1 MFGALPLFFMELALG
16 QFNRQGPITVWRICP
31 LFKGVGFCA
40 VTVSYFVSFYYNVII
55 GWSVYFIYWSFS
67 KNLPWV
73 GCHHGWN
80 TDNCSVQANISS
92 GRSPSQEFFSRAVLE
107 TYKSEEYDLLGPPRP
122 ALVVCVALVYTVLYM
137 CLFKGIK
144 SSGRVVWIT
153 ALMPYVI
160 IIILLLRGVVL
171 PGAAEGVKFY
181 LQPDLSQLSNM
192 QVWNDAAVQILFSV
206 GAGFGVHLTY
216 ASYNEFNN
224 NCYRDCLIATGVN
237 SMTSFM
243 SGFVIFIYL
252 GFMSHQRGVPIQHV
266 ATEGPGLVFQVY
278 PEAIATLPYPQLW
291 AVLFFS
297 MLIMLGID
305 SGMGGLECVITGLMD
320 EFGARFK
327 SWHLHRRVVTL
338 FVVGSSFLVALTSL
352 TPGGIYV
359 FTWLD
364 TYSAGLA
371 LLCSALFEAIA
382 VGWVYGSHVL
392 ARDIQQMTGS
402 TPGLF
407 WRCCWKF
414 ISPLFLGS
422 VLVLGVVFSG
432 PLSYDGFEYPLW
444 ATALGWTYAL
454 VPALFVPHWITA

>member
-1 MFGALPLFFMELALG
+1 
-16 QFNRQGPITVWRICP
+16 
-31 LFKGVGFCA
+31 
-40 VTVSYFVSFYYNVII
+40 
-55 GWSVYFIYWSFS
+55 
-67 KNLPWV
+67 
-73 GCHHGWN
+73 
-80 TDNCSVQANISS
+80 
-92 GRSPSQEFFSRAVLE
+92 
-107 TYKSEEYDLLGPPRP
+107 
-122 ALVVCVALVYTVLYM
+122 
-137 CLFKGIK
+137 
-144 SSGRVVWIT
+144 
-153 ALMPYVI
+153 
-160 IIILLLRGVVL
+160 
-171 PGAAEGVKFY
+171 
-181 LQPDLSQLSNM
+181 
-192 QVWNDAAVQILFSV
+192 
-206 GAGFGVHLTY
+206 
-216 ASYNEFNN
+216 
-224 NCYRDCLIATGVN
+224 
-237 SMTSFM
+237 
-243 SGFVIFIYL
+243 
-252 GFMSHQRGVPIQHV
+252 
-266 ATEGPGLVFQVY
+266 
-278 PEAIATLPYPQLW
+278 
-291 AVLFFS
+291 
-297 MLIMLGID
+297 
-305 SGMGGLECVITGLMD
+305 MGGLECVITGLMD

-454 VPALFVPHWITA
+454 VPALFVPALAARALWKYSGHGLGQAVALSISPEGEHKAIRDGETPSRFQLLHWITV